1 GAILDFLSDNEDV
14 DFTAQYKEHQF
25 TEINYT
31 KGKTAKGFLQYQSFE
46 NFNDLRTNVFPMV
59 KTLYSENDEFYKAV
73 EKEEKRIE
81 SLSPVTELPLLK
93 YYVQAN
99 DLVSSQVENAAAA
112 EIHRNKILTKL
123 VNDNNYLEGSGLM
136 FQMVMNYLQ
145 YAVMGAT
152 TQEEINSTVEK
163 EIDDLLEK
171 TDLETPRGQNVLSAV
186 FMALPEGQFKTLLEK
201 YYSKA
206 NSLTCEI
213 TDELQST

>member
-1 GAILDFLSDNEDV
+1 MKKTFVLAVLLAGFYTHAQFTVTGKIENLTNQNLIVKIFKGPSDQLINKVPTDANGKFTVKVPERYSGIVRIQSIADGAILDFLSDNEDV

-31 KGKTAKGFLQYQSFE
+31 KGKTAKGFLEYQSFE
-46 NFNDLRTNVFPMV
+46 NFNDLRTSIFPMV

-112 EIHRNKILTKL
+112 EIHRNKI
-123 VNDNNYLEGSGLM
+123 
-136 FQMVMNYLQ
+136 
-145 YAVMGAT
+145 
-152 TQEEINSTVEK
+152 
-163 EIDDLLEK
+163 
-171 TDLETPRGQNVLSAV
+171 
-186 FMALPEGQFKTLLEK
+186 
-201 YYSKA
+201 
-206 NSLTCEI
+206 
-213 TDELQST
+213 